1 MLQAS
6 TNSARVPNQ
15 GPIDTVLLMYLHVS
29 PHLAR
34 YPWGHQ
40 TQIGAWLHRADIGGA
55 AEAWFGTHRSG
66 PATLADG
73 STLTEQLGGPMH
85 ALPWLAKLIAAAE
98 PLSLQV
104 HPPAGHAS
112 TRFAAQHPSY
122 IDPFGKPEVLVAL
135 MPTVALLGFD
145 DIVSATT
152 RARSLDLTDLVDL
165 LRDGPYAAATAL
177 WRDPQR
183 SAVISAA
190 VAAASDAML
199 GLLAPVAR
207 RWPHD
212 PFLAIACCL
221 RPVRLAGGEAV
232 EIEPGLV
239 HAYLSGGGL
248 EVMDA
253 SDNVLRGGLTT
264 KPLDVDELLVVLD
277 PMAEPRFLTA
287 PTAGRVATST
297 ITASVHRHA
306 HRAEYPAPAF
316 VWCTDGP
323 MDVSGPASMCVD
335 AGATFFVPEEAGSF
349 TLAGGGAWVV
359 AGPGAKHDGTPGPAL
374 RPK

>member
-1 MLQAS
+1 MANLGS
-6 TNSARVPNQ
+6 L
-15 GPIDTVLLMYLHVS
+15 DTVLPMYLHVS

-40 TQIGAWLHRADIGGA
+40 TQIGTWLHRVDVGAA

-73 STLTEQLGGPMH
+73 STLTERLGGPMH

-104 HPPAGHAS
+104 HPSATHAS
-112 TRFAAQHPSY
+112 ARFAAQHPAY
-122 IDPFGKPEVLVAL
+122 IDPSGKPEVLVAL

-145 DIVSATT
+145 DIASATA
-152 RARSLDLTDLVDL
+152 RARSLGLTDLVDL
-165 LRDGPYAAATAL
+165 LRDGPAAAAAAL

-183 SAVISAA
+183 SALLSAT
-190 VAAASDAML
+190 VAAASDSRL
-199 GLLAPVAR
+199 GLLAPVAH
-207 RWPHD
+207 RWAHD

-221 RPVRLAGGEAV
+221 RPVRLAWGEAV

-253 SDNVLRGGLTT
+253 SDNVLRGGLTA

-287 PTAGRVATST
+287 PTAGRLATST
-297 ITASVHRHA
+297 LTASVYRHA
-306 HRAEYPAPAF
+306 HRAAYRAPAF

-323 MDVSGPASMCVD
+323 MDVSGPASLCVD

-359 AGPGAKHDGTPGPAL
+359 AGPGAEHDALPNPADADT
-374 RPK
+374 

>member
-1 MLQAS
+1 MPHAS
-6 TNSARVPNQ
+6 TKSACVPNQ
-15 GPIDTVLLMYLHVS
+15 GPVGTVVVMYFHVS

-40 TQIGAWLHRADIGGA
+40 TQIGAWLHRVDIGAA

-66 PATLADG
+66 SATLADG
-73 STLTEQLGGPMH
+73 STLTEQLGGPVH

-104 HPPAGHAS
+104 HPSAAHAS
-112 TRFAAQHPSY
+112 ARFAAQHPSY
-122 IDPFGKPEVLVAL
+122 VDPFGKPEVLVAL

-152 RARSLDLTDLVDL
+152 RARSLGLTDLVDL
-165 LRDGPYAAATAL
+165 LRDGPAAAATAL

-183 SAVISAA
+183 SALISAA
-190 VAAASDAML
+190 VAAASDDML

-207 RWPHD
+207 RWAHD
-212 PFLAIACCL
+212 PFLAVACCL
-221 RPVRLAGGEAV
+221 RPVRLAPGEAV

-253 SDNVLRGGLTT
+253 SDNVLRGGLTA

-277 PMAEPRFLTA
+277 PVAEPRFLTVPA
-287 PTAGRVATST
+287 AGRLATSS

-306 HRAEYPAPAF
+306 HRATYPAPAF

-323 MDVSGPASMCVD
+323 MVASGPASMRVD

-349 TLAGGGAWVV
+349 TLAGGAAWVV
-359 AGPGAKHDGTPGPAL
+359 ATPDATHDAAPV
-374 RPK
+374 